1 MFGAFE
7 RTVAGRYL
15 RARRGERF
23 VSVIAIFSLVG
34 IALGVATLIIVMSVM
49 NGFKADLLG
58 RILGLNGDLSIYG
71 SGPTLTDYDALA
83 GRVRAVP
90 GVIDAVPLVEGQ
102 VLLSTERGSSGGL
115 VRGMR
120 AADLRN
126 LHEISDNIRAGSL
139 DAFGAAATGA
149 AGSAA
154 AGAAPA
160 TARTSMA
167 GATSP
172 VAPAAQTA
180 GSPAAAED
188 GIAIGLTLAQR
199 FGLAV
204 GSKLTLVSPDGA
216 ATAFGTVPRV
226 RAYRVVA
233 IFQAGLNDYDSTF
246 VFLPLAAAQVFF
258 LKPGQAT
265 QISVKV
271 ADPERV
277 VPVTRAIR
285 AALDAQPP
293 PGGPVRVVDWT
304 QSNNSF
310 FAAIQIEQN
319 VMFLILTLIILVA
332 AFNVVSSLIM
342 MVKDKTRDIAV
353 LRTLGAGRGAIMRIF
368 LMCGASVGVTGTL
381 LGTALGVVFCANI
394 ERIRLALQSVTG
406 TDVFSPE
413 VYYLEHLPAKL
424 DWGEVT
430 QVILMALVL
439 SLLAT
444 LYPSWRAART
454 DPVEALRHE

>member
-1 MFGAFE
+1 M
-7 RTVAGRYL
+7 
-15 RARRGERF
+15 
-23 VSVIAIFSLVG
+23 
-34 IALGVATLIIVMSVM
+34 
-49 NGFKADLLG
+49 
-58 RILGLNGDLSIYG
+58 
-71 SGPTLTDYDALA
+71 
-83 GRVRAVP
+83 
-90 GVIDAVPLVEGQ
+90 
-102 VLLSTERGSSGGL
+102 
-115 VRGMR
+115 
-120 AADLRN
+120 
-126 LHEISDNIRAGSL
+126 
-139 DAFGAAATGA
+139 
-149 AGSAA
+149 
-154 AGAAPA
+154 
-160 TARTSMA
+160 
-167 GATSP
+167 
-172 VAPAAQTA
+172 
-180 GSPAAAED
+180 
-188 GIAIGLTLAQR
+188 
-199 FGLAV
+199 
-204 GSKLTLVSPDGA
+204 
-216 ATAFGTVPRV
+216 PRV

-258 LKPGQAT
+258 QRPNQAT

-277 VPVTRAIR
+277 TPVTRAIR

-381 LGTALGVVFCANI
+381 IGTALGVVFCANI
-394 ERIRLALQSVTG
+394 ERIRLVLQSITG
-406 TDVFSPE
+406 TDLFNPE

-424 DWGEVT
+424 DWREVT
-430 QVILMALVL
+430 QVIVMALVL